1 MAPLGKRLGVFE
13 VLQLDTSWLT
23 LFLLKIY
30 SDCIYLFIF
39 YFFFYLIKTDGTRR
53 NTSAMVFSRSRGS
66 DYPSQVHNSV
76 DFSRQEGGILR
87 STNELVTGPFTRKF
101 DVTFD
106 VSGEQT
112 KIKDE
117 ENHNYN
123 DLKLTDDNN
132 ASVGSLGNSSQR
144 MLLAREDEQLQKTD
158 YQDTV
163 LLNESFDSAL

>member
-1 MAPLGKRLGVFE
+1 ML
-13 VLQLDTSWLT
+13 
-23 LFLLKIY
+23 
-30 SDCIYLFIF
+30 
-39 YFFFYLIKTDGTRR
+39 
-53 NTSAMVFSRSRGS
+53 FSRSRGS
-66 DYPSQVHNSV
+66 DYPSQVRNSV

-87 STNELVTGPFTRKF
+87 STNELVTGPFARKF

-123 DLKLTDDNN
+123 NLKLADDNN
-132 ASVGSLGNSSQR
+132 ARVGSLDNSSQR

-158 YQDTV
+158 YQDSV
-163 LLNESFDSAL
+163 LLNENFDSAL

>member
-1 MAPLGKRLGVFE
+1 ML
-13 VLQLDTSWLT
+13 
-23 LFLLKIY
+23 
-30 SDCIYLFIF
+30 
-39 YFFFYLIKTDGTRR
+39 
-53 NTSAMVFSRSRGS
+53 FSRSRGS
-66 DYPSQVHNSV
+66 DYPSQVRNSV

-87 STNELVTGPFTRKF
+87 STNELVIGPFARKF

-123 DLKLTDDNN
+123 DLKLADDNN
-132 ASVGSLGNSSQR
+132 ASVGNLDNSSQR

-158 YQDTV
+158 YQDSV
-163 LLNESFDSAL
+163 LQNENFDSAL

>member
-1 MAPLGKRLGVFE
+1 
-13 VLQLDTSWLT
+13 
-23 LFLLKIY
+23 
-30 SDCIYLFIF
+30 
-39 YFFFYLIKTDGTRR
+39 
-53 NTSAMVFSRSRGS
+53 MVFSRSRGS
-66 DYPSQVHNSV
+66 DYPSQVRNSV

-87 STNELVTGPFTRKF
+87 STNELVTGTFARKL

-117 ENHNYN
+117 ENHNY
-123 DLKLTDDNN
+123 KLADDNN

-158 YQDTV
+158 HQDTV

>member
-1 MAPLGKRLGVFE
+1 
-13 VLQLDTSWLT
+13 
-23 LFLLKIY
+23 
-30 SDCIYLFIF
+30 
-39 YFFFYLIKTDGTRR
+39 
-53 NTSAMVFSRSRGS
+53 MVFSRSRGS
-66 DYPSQVHNSV
+66 DYPSQVRNSV